1 LITLIVHPINTDAH
15 PTVPPGWRW
24 AVMVGEGPSGRAR
37 LDDMRRCAEARWCP
51 TQSEAAL
58 EGEMVAVAVAK
69 ALRMCGVPVAGEARP
84 LDFDPIP
91 AGADTISI
99 GA

>member
-1 LITLIVHPINTDAH
+1 MITLIVHPINTDAH
-15 PTVPPGWRW
+15 PTIPPGWRW
-24 AVMVGEGPSGRAR
+24 AVMVGDRVAGFR
-37 LDDMRRCAEARWCP
+37 LDDMRRCANAGWCP
-51 TQSEAAL
+51 TQSAALL

-69 ALRMCGVPVAGEARP
+69 GLRISGVATPMETRH

-91 AGADTISI
+91 AGADEISI